1 MINKVMSYYI
11 IYGIISI
18 IVFAIWYYLSKN
30 YIYENIKISCETNID
45 NSTNIFWGVIIR
57 YIISIAI
64 VYSVIFGYSY
74 FTKRKE

>member
-1 MINKVMSYYI
+1 MEFNTTNTTTFTI
-11 IYGIISI
+11 IFIII
-18 IVFAIWYYLSKN
+18 FAIWYYLSKN

-45 NSTNIFWGVIIR
+45 NSTTIFWGVIIR

-74 FTKRKE
+74 FTRRKE

>member
-1 MINKVMSYYI
+1 MEFNTFNMISFAI
-11 IYGIISI
+11 IFIII
-18 IVFAIWYYLSKN
+18 FAIWYYLSKN

-74 FTKRKE
+74 FTGRKE